1 MTQTSKEEIKVMK
14 TWKEVWSG
22 IEKGARLEPEKDALS
37 SMVFDT
43 IRKIS
48 GGTKDQSFLEAGSG
62 LGFASLRISLSEGNV
77 ILLDV
82 NSYIIRVSQ
91 RFFSQRGLLDRAH
104 FVVGSISHL
113 PFRNDFFDVVWNS
126 GVLEHFSISKQRK
139 LLYEM
144 VRVLKPRGV
153 LAVIVP
159 NKNAFFYNFSRILR
173 QKVGCWGYGYEEPL
187 SGGQLEEVMRDHL
200 AVCETLRFAFS
211 WQFKFLPGSAR
222 ALILAKKILERI
234 ATFVEIMLTKLLDHS
249 PQLEGYLIAGYGVK
263 KGSREL
269 ASSFE

>member
-1 MTQTSKEEIKVMK
+1 MK

-22 IEKGARLEPEKDALS
+22 IEKGVRLEPEKDALS
-37 SMVFDT
+37 SMIFDT

-48 GGTKDQSFLEAGSG
+48 GDTKDQSFLEAGSG
-62 LGFASLRISLSEGNV
+62 LGFVSLRISLSEGNV

-82 NSYIIRVSQ
+82 NRYILRVSR
-91 RFFSQRGLLDRAH
+91 RFFSQRGLLDRAQC
-104 FVVGSISHL
+104 VAGSISHL
-113 PFRNDFFDVVWNS
+113 PFRNNFFDVVWNS

-139 LLYEM
+139 FLNEM
-144 VRVLKPRGV
+144 SRVLKPRGV

-173 QKVGCWGYGYEEPL
+173 KKIGCWGYGYEEPL
-187 SGGQLEEVMRDHL
+187 SGGQLEEVMRDHV

-211 WQFKFLPGSAR
+211 WQFRFLPGSTR
-222 ALILAKKILERI
+222 TLILARKILERI

-249 PQLEGYLIAGYGVK
+249 PQLEGYLVAGYGVK
-263 KGSREL
+263 KGSRQL
-269 ASSFE
+269 TSSFE

>member
-1 MTQTSKEEIKVMK
+1 MTQTSKEEIKVVK

-22 IEKGARLEPEKDALS
+22 IEKGTRLEPEKDALS
-37 SMVFDT
+37 SMVFEA

-48 GGTKDQSFLEAGSG
+48 GATKDQSFLEAGSG

-82 NSYIIRVSQ
+82 NSHILRVSQ

-104 FVVGSISHL
+104 FVVGNISQL

-126 GVLEHFSISKQRK
+126 GVLEHFSIPKQRK
-139 LLYEM
+139 FLNEM
-144 VRVLKPRGV
+144 ARVLKPRGV

-159 NKNAFFYNFSRILR
+159 NKNAFIYNFSRILR
-173 QKVGCWGYGYEEPL
+173 QKIGCWGYGYEEPL
-187 SGGQLEEVMRDHL
+187 SGGQLEEIMRVHV

-222 ALILAKKILERI
+222 ALILARKILEKI